1 MKSDKQKL
9 CILGIGDAGIRP
21 AHLLAGKG
29 VKAIYMGIGN
39 SGKRMRGINI
49 IEFNSPKREFIPG
62 VTRFLVPDMSVEA
75 NIPPDVDAL
84 LRNDFHFLIFAGLG
98 GYTGTKLTALVVE
111 KLVAA
116 NRPFK
121 CIVTYPFRFEGKSRA
136 QNAEIFLDVFGNH
149 PNVEVVHL
157 DDFCRNKNML
167 LRQAFNFATLK
178 MAMIANDL
186 PGLNV
191 GIEFPE
197 YEKPDEKVELREARL
212 QLLSE
217 TLKKP

>member
-1 MKSDKQKL
+1 MLSL
-9 CILGIGDAGIRP
+9 FR
-21 AHLLAGKG
+21 LA
-29 VKAIYMGIGN
+29 
-39 SGKRMRGINI
+39 
-49 IEFNSPKREFIPG
+49 PKRA
-62 VTRFLVPDMSVEA
+62 TAFL
-75 NIPPDVDAL
+75 
-84 LRNDFHFLIFAGLG
+84 LIFAGLG

-157 DDFCRNKNML
+157 DDFCRNRNML
-167 LRQAFNFATLK
+167 LRQVFTFATLK

-186 PGLNV
+186 PGLN
-191 GIEFPE
+191 GF
-197 YEKPDEKVELREARL
+197 KGLRSSPLNRC
-212 QLLSE
+212 E
-217 TLKKP
+217 TT